1 MRANPGGSLDTK
13 DVLGRD
19 GLIQLIWDTL
29 EIKSV
34 RLEAERRIGKTSI
47 IRKMRDEPHGGWS
60 PIYME
65 LERIHSAEELAEAVS
80 TEVDALLSRWTD
92 PSRIDGPG
100 PVPLLAENLAGGWRP
115 LPRIGTPVTLIRNR
129 PSVSACQGRA
139 RTIRSLATRTQDPS
153 RSIRITRSGRDVKS
167 HISQKP
173 NAGAG
178 RDP

>member
-65 LERIHSAEELAEAVS
+65 LERIQSGSLEPAS
-80 TEVDALLSRWTD
+80 LSRSD
-92 PSRIDGPG
+92 QYLLPG
-100 PVPLLAENLAGGWRP
+100 PRQDRLGDPRHRCRVRCVPDGRRIPQFSEAWRTCGQGAT
-115 LPRIGTPVTLIRNR
+115 PRPVTVAGFGSLPDAGSRR
-129 PSVSACQGRA
+129 KA
-139 RTIRSLATRTQDPS
+139 RLPISLAAALVAT
-153 RSIRITRSGRDVKS
+153 
-167 HISQKP
+167 
-173 NAGAG
+173 
-178 RDP
+178 